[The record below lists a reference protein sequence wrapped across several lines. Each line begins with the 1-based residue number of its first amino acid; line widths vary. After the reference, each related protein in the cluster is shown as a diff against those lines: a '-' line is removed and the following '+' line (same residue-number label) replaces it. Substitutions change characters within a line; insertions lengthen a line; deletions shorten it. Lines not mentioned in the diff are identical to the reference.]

1 MRLSNIVA
9 IYAFCLALLAVSG
22 SEILSVVGLLF
33 SIVAVCTSMAL
44 KQPWPLI
51 PQGAFYVIALVFP
64 PAMFFL
70 PPMAYAATYDRN
82 WGLRL
87 AWIAVFV
94 VALFVQQLNMLLLG
108 ALFIIS
114 LAAILLAIRTIHEEA
129 DRRGLIF
136 ANNTLREHNLALAKE
151 RDELLRKNSLAN
163 AQANFE
169 QELFA
174 DLSPRELAIV
184 RLIAEG
190 MDNKQIA
197 SELYLSE
204 GTVRNHVSAILAKKQ
219 LSHRTQIAVTYYR
232 GTHGAESP

>member
-1 MRLSNIVA
+1 MMRLSNIVA

-22 SEILSVVGLLF
+22 PEILSVVGLLF
-33 SIVAVCTSMAL
+33 SIVAVCTSMVL

-64 PAMFFL
+64 PAIFFL
-70 PPMAYAATYDRN
+70 PPVAYIATYDHI
-82 WGLRL
+82 WGFRL
-87 AWIAVFV
+87 AWIVVFIV
-94 VALFVQQLNMLLLG
+94 EVFVQQLDMLPLG

-114 LAAILLAIRTIHEEA
+114 LAAMLLAIHSIREES
-129 DRRGLIF
+129 DRRGLVF
-136 ANNTLREHNLALAKE
+136 ANNTLREQNLALAKE
-151 RDELLRKNSLAN
+151 RDELLQKNNLAN
-163 AQANFE
+163 AHANFE

-232 GTHGAESP
+232 GT